1 MGMSNYIMDL
11 EEQFFEAASDVAHEC
26 ETFDIF
32 CDLMMKQRDL
42 VVHMD
47 MDEVV
52 DILGEIYSGN

>member
-1 MGMSNYIMDL
+1 MGMSNYIMDH
-11 EEQFFEAASDVAHEC
+11 EEMFFEAAQDVAHEC

-32 CDLMMKQRDL
+32 VNLMMKQRDL